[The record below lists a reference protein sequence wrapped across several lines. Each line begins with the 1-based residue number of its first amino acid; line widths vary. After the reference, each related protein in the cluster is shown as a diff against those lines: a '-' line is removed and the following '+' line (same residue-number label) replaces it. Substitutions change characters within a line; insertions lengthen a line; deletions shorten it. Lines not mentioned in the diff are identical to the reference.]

1 MDVKLLD
8 KLESE
13 HRKAEKLFAK
23 LAKAKTE
30 STQRPLVDELVAA
43 LTEHM
48 KVEETRVYP
57 ELEQL
62 DDEMEVEAETEHNLG
77 RDGMSTLQEMI
88 GKPGFGAAVA
98 MLEAGIAHH
107 VEEEET
113 EAFPKLRKA
122 HGVPA
127 KVIAEKKAA
136 AKKRAAAK

>member
-1 MDVKLLD
+1 MDAKLID
-8 KLESE
+8 KLESQ
-13 HRKAEKLFAK
+13 HRKAEKLFSK

-30 STQRPLVDELVAA
+30 STQRPLVDELVTA

-48 KVEETRVYP
+48 KIEESQVYP
-57 ELEQL
+57 ELERL
-62 DDEMEVEAETEHNLG
+62 DDEMEEEAETEHTLA
-77 RDGMSTLQEMI
+77 RDGMATLQEMI

-113 EAFPKLRKA
+113 EAFPKLRKDL
-122 HGVPA
+122 GVPA

-136 AKKRAAAK
+136 AKKRAAA